1 MIFQIARQRTET
13 SAKIYEVY
21 NNPLVVFESFVNH
34 EITNDDPT
42 NNGHRRK
49 QQIIVYH
56 QWRYSFMKQKK
67 YQRKR
72 MTDTVNVIT
81 PIATAPHLIGIQ
93 IQQVYP

>member
-1 MIFQIARQRTET
+1 MTFQTARRRIDTR
-13 SAKIYEVY
+13 ARIYEVY
-21 NNPLVVFESFVNH
+21 NKPLVVLESFVNH
-34 EITNDDPT
+34 ETTNVDAT
-42 NNGHRRK
+42 NNGHKRK

-72 MTDTVNVIT
+72 MIVTVSVIT

-93 IQQVYP
+93 MQQVYP